1 MRGIDMRR
9 IIKTATISLWAVSML
24 LSVPATGSAK
34 PSVWISQLVFPIP
47 QTVSNP
53 AFLALDMERQRYYVV
68 DTQKKR
74 LLSFDQE
81 GAPLGEF
88 DVAGGLTLPTAMT
101 FARPGKMWLVER
113 STNSLLYV
121 DLKTQEIRT
130 FSPHGTDGK
139 PLIPDHVATDGEH
152 RLYVSDRLSGR
163 VYALDDNLKVAAVF
177 APQPGGQF
185 VDFKIKDKSL
195 WALERVEQAIY
206 QFDLNGQQ
214 KKHVTLQQ
222 QLDTPVSLEINSQQQ
237 IFILDRAI
245 GKISR
250 FAKSGQYLD
259 SFGQKGYRRGQFNY
273 PSQLIF
279 DWQQR
284 LCIVNQGNDQ
294 IEVFS
299 H

>member
-1 MRGIDMRR
+1 MRGIDMKRK
-9 IIKTATISLWAVSML
+9 IQITAVSL
-24 LSVPATGSAK
+24 LAVATLLFPANGRAK
-34 PSVWISQLVFPIP
+34 QPVWISQLAFPAP

-53 AFLALDMERQRYYVV
+53 AFLALDRERQRYYVV

-74 LLSFDQE
+74 LLSFDNA
-81 GAPLGEF
+81 GTLLGEF

-113 STNSLLYV
+113 STNALLYV

-130 FSPHGTDGK
+130 FSPRSTDGK
-139 PLIPDHVATDGEH
+139 PLVPDHITTDSSH

-163 VYALDDNLKVAAVF
+163 VYALDDNLKVAAAF
-177 APQPGGQF
+177 APQAGGQF
-185 VDFKIKDKSL
+185 VDFKIKGDTL
-195 WALERVEQAIY
+195 WALERVKQEVY

-214 KKHVTLQQ
+214 KQHIILQRK
-222 QLDTPVSLEINSQQQ
+222 LDTPVSLEINPQRQ

-245 GKISR
+245 GRILR
-250 FAKSGQYLD
+250 FAKSGKYLD

-284 LCIVNQGNDQ
+284 LCIVNQGNDR
-294 IEVFS
+294 IEIFS

>member
-1 MRGIDMRR
+1 MRGIDMKQ
-9 IIKTATISLWAVSML
+9 IIQATAISLWAISVL
-24 LSVPATGSAK
+24 LFVPATGSAK
-34 PSVWISQLVFPIP
+34 PPVWISQLVFPPP

-53 AFLALDMERQRYYVV
+53 AFLTLDMERQRYYVV

-81 GAPLGEF
+81 GTPLGEF
-88 DVAGGLTLPTAMT
+88 DVAGGLVLPTAMT

-139 PLIPDHVATDGEH
+139 PLVPDHIATDSEH

-163 VYALDDNLKVAAVF
+163 VYALDDNLKVAAAF
-177 APQPGGQF
+177 APQAGGQF
-185 VDFKIKDKSL
+185 VDFKIKDNVL
-195 WALERVEQAIY
+195 WALERVEQVIY

-214 KKHVTLQQ
+214 KKRITLQQ
-222 QLDTPVSLEINSQQQ
+222 KLDTPVSLEINSQQQ
-237 IFILDRAI
+237 IFILDRAV
-245 GKISR
+245 GKVYR
-250 FAKSGQYLD
+250 FAKGGQHLD

-284 LCIVNQGNDQ
+284 LCVVNQGNDR

>member
-1 MRGIDMRR
+1 MKR
-9 IIKTATISLWAVSML
+9 IAQISTIFLWVAAVSL
-24 LSVPATGSAK
+24 LIPSSGNAK
-34 PSVWISQLVFPIP
+34 SPVWISQLAFPAP
-47 QTVSNP
+47 QTVANP
-53 AFLALDMERQRYYVV
+53 AFLTLDSERQRYYVV
-68 DTQKKR
+68 DTRKKR
-74 LLSFDQE
+74 LLSFDS
-81 GAPLGEF
+81 GGTPLGEF
-88 DVAGGLTLPTAMT
+88 DVAGGLLLPTAMT

-139 PLIPDHVATDGEH
+139 PLVPDHIATDSEH

-185 VDFKIKDKSL
+185 VDFKIKGATL
-195 WALERVEQAIY
+195 WALERVGQAVY
-206 QFDLNGQQ
+206 QFDLSGQQ
-214 KKHVTLQQ
+214 RQRSVLQQ
-222 QLDTPVSLEINSQQQ
+222 QLDTPVSLAVNRQQQ
-237 IFILDRAI
+237 VFVLDRAV
-245 GKISR
+245 GKVYR
-250 FAKSGQYLD
+250 FTKNGKFLD

-284 LCIVNQGNDQ
+284 LCVVNQGNDR

>member
-1 MRGIDMRR
+1 MRGTDMKRT
-9 IIKTATISLWAVSML
+9 IQTASISFLVISAL
-24 LSVPATGSAK
+24 LLIPTSGIAK
-34 PSVWISQLVFPIP
+34 PPVWISQLAFPAP

-53 AFLALDMERQRYYVV
+53 AFLALDMKRQRYYVV

-74 LLSFDQE
+74 LLSFDKE
-81 GAPLGEF
+81 GTPLGEF
-88 DVAGGLTLPTAMT
+88 DVAGGLVLPTAMT

-121 DLKTQEIRT
+121 DLKTQNIRT

-139 PLIPDHVATDGEH
+139 PLVPDHIATDSNH

-177 APQPGGQF
+177 SPQAGGQF
-185 VDFKIKDKSL
+185 VDFKIKGDTL
-195 WALERVEQAIY
+195 WALERVDQAIY
-206 QFDLNGQQ
+206 QFDLSGQQ
-214 KKHVTLQQ
+214 KQRVVLQPP
-222 QLDTPVSLEINSQQQ
+222 LDTPVSLEINSRQQ
-237 IFILDRAI
+237 IFVLDRAL

-250 FAKSGQYLD
+250 FANNGKYLD
-259 SFGQKGYRRGQFNY
+259 SFGQQGYRRGQFSY
-273 PSQLIF
+273 PSQIIF

-284 LCIVNQGNDQ
+284 LCVVNQSNDR